1 MKEGRSP
8 IPYFSVLC
16 SPDEGSES
24 VVDGIIN
31 INQLV
36 IVRSFLFILY
46 FNSSFRPYSTRP
58 PTSTLPKSYPHKSPS
73 SFYWLMWEIP
83 PALYPTS
90 TQAAPAEPE
99 RTLCARPLS
108 AHPVP
113 LLFLSKSTQDMSLFG
128 IFRAKV
134 TRPWEPSKGT
144 CPIGHCAVGT
154 LPAAF
159 LFLTGQRHGKKEVF
173 RKTSSALPCLAP
185 RGRPD

>member
-1 MKEGRSP
+1 MP
-8 IPYFSVLC
+8 IRFQV
-16 SPDEGSES
+16 
-24 VVDGIIN
+24 
-31 INQLV
+31 
-36 IVRSFLFILY
+36 FH
-46 FNSSFRPYSTRP
+46 SSHT
-58 PTSTLPKSYPHKSPS
+58 PHKSPLYLTDKRGR
-73 SFYWLMWEIP
+73 FHP
-83 PALYPTS
+83 PSHSLPSKPHRRSRKGRTS
-90 TQAAPAEPE
+90 
-99 RTLCARPLS
+99 ARPLS

-113 LLFLSKSTQDMSLFG
+113 LLFLSEGMQGMSLSG

-185 RGRPD
+185 RGRPIECT